1 MRNSFLKVYGRPDE
15 ALMRVSALVGF
26 AVSLLAQCPGRSNTP
41 VSSLAASIHEPQRQ
55 GNAKFYFDAEGHP
68 AGFVTWAYLAP
79 DTEARLIRTGEI
91 RLAPLE
97 WNEGGNLWIIDLVVP
112 DKRLKYVLEDL
123 RDNVFAAAPTVRYA
137 RRKGER
143 FIARELARESTS
155 HFFRKPA
162 RRDTTCGCGHLDCDA
177 THVAV

>member
-1 MRNSFLKVYGRPDE
+1 MRNSFLKVYDRPDE
-15 ALMRVSALVGF
+15 GLMRESALAGF
-26 AVSLLAQCPGRSNTP
+26 AASMLAQFPSRSNTS

-55 GNAKFYFDAEGHP
+55 GNAKFYFDAEGKP

-79 DTEARLIRTGEI
+79 DTEARLLRMGAV
-91 RLAPLE
+91 RLTPLE

-123 RDNVFAAAPTVRYA
+123 RDHVFASAPIVRYA
-137 RRKGER
+137 RCKGER
-143 FIARELARESTS
+143 FIARELARDSTS

-162 RRDTTCGCGHLDCDA
+162 RRDTTCGCGRLDCD
-177 THVAV
+177 TTRVAI